1 MLLNFSAGLVF
12 SQYNDTMYFKSGNVK
27 SCTIREYDE
36 KFLTYEYRGQRGKLV
51 ENRIAVSTLKS
62 FVIYNEYNELIFDS
76 KNPAI
81 KTEPKTETETETE
94 EE

>member
-1 MLLNFSAGLVF
+1 MGLNFCVGLVF

-27 SCTIREYDE
+27 SCTIREYD
-36 KFLTYEYRGQRGKLV
+36 KQFLTYEYRGQRGKLV
-51 ENRIAVSTLKS
+51 ENRIAISTLKS
-62 FVIYNEYNELIFDS
+62 FVIYNEYNELVFDS

-81 KTEPKTETETETE
+81 KPETEPEPETETE